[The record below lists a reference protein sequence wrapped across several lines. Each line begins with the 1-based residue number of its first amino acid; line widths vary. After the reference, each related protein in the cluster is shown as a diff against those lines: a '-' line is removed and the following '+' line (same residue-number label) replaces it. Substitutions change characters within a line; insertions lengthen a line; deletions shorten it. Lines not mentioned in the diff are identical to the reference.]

1 MTERLPIFPL
11 RTVLFPG
18 DFLPLLIFE
27 PRYRL
32 MLTHFAARD
41 PAFGVVLTRSGSEV
55 GDQPAIHQTGT
66 SATIVEHVSLPDGR
80 SNLLVKGARRFHIL
94 KSNWDESY
102 MMATIRW
109 CDPYDSGDSETGLA
123 DAVNHI
129 RALLDQYL
137 NAYNIATGQRA
148 GFRKFDSEPT
158 AFAYGVASTLPMPLE
173 SRQRLLEADSPEQ
186 LLSLLEDTVRR
197 ETSLIMKT
205 GTYGFLPGQ
214 RGARFS
220 SN

>member
-18 DFLPLLIFE
+18 DLLPLHIFE

-32 MLTHFAARD
+32 MLSHCAARD
-41 PAFGVVLTRSGSEV
+41 PAFGVVLTRRGSEV
-55 GDQPAIHQTGT
+55 GDQPEIHHIGT
-66 SATIVEHVSLPDGR
+66 SATVVEHVSLPDGR
-80 SNLLVKGARRFHIL
+80 SSLLVKGVRRFHVL
-94 KSNWDESY
+94 ESDWDESY
-102 MMATIRW
+102 MLATIKW
-109 CDPYDSGDSETGLA
+109 LDTYDSTDAGTGQQN
-123 DAVNHI
+123 AVSRI
-129 RALLDQYL
+129 RELLDGYL
-137 NAYNIATGQRA
+137 NAYNNATGQRA
-148 GFRKFDSEPT
+148 RFREFDVEPN

-173 SRQRLLEADSPEQ
+173 SRQQLLEAEPPDQ
-186 LLSLLEDTVRR
+186 LLSLLEDTLRH

-205 GTYGFLPGQ
+205 GAFAFLPGQ